1 MLQIKD
7 KKTFKTCSSSIG
19 HLNLAPKGAIFQ
31 TPVLQ
36 YPNFKK
42 KQQKSKNKNKKLVIL
57 CIIRGL
63 AIFTQ
68 NLCLVRLLVALTGNH
83 SAVALEDLVNGD
95 SSIMTFQSCCL
106 WYGCFKDRNQV
117 GNRLQPSS
125 KWINVLGQQYNNN
138 KMESCCYQFEFKCVG
153 NYMQSD

>member
-1 MLQIKD
+1 MLQRVTLEGFNKRTVSD
-7 KKTFKTCSSSIG
+7 NFLCCKLKTKK
-19 HLNLAPKGAIFQ
+19 HLKPAVPRLATWIWLQKGLFFR
-31 TPVLQ
+31 LQ
-36 YPNFKK
+36 CYNIQILRRNNK
-42 KQQKSKNKNKKLVIL
+42 KSKNKNKKFVIL

-125 KWINVLGQQYNNN
+125 NVQCARTAIQQ
-138 KMESCCYQFEFKCVG
+138 Q
-153 NYMQSD
+153 